1 MSTHVVNEFHALP
14 DRADDVMNLLIELSP
29 ISRTRLGCQAI
40 SLRRNQDDPTNIVG
54 DTRWATRQDYDNY
67 LAWRTD
73 SGYTAQFEEM
83 LAQPMSI
90 RYFDEVQR
98 LVAATPL
105 LRCTR
110 GVPACCMGRRRVA
123 WAGDQKFQF
132 AGI

>member
-1 MSTHVVNEFHALP
+1 MSIHVVNEFHALP
-14 DRADDVMNLLIELSP
+14 DRADDVNLLIELPDQQDSAWMP
-29 ISRTRLGCQAI
+29 AI

-90 RYFDEVQR
+90 RYFDEVR
-98 LVAATPL
+98 
-105 LRCTR
+105 
-110 GVPACCMGRRRVA
+110 A
-123 WAGDQKFQF
+123 W
-132 AGI
+132 